1 MMTSLE
7 RIARCRDIAAA
18 LANIDPVYLPIF
30 ESMEEDYR
38 RAEAVERAATKKFE
52 FVGRR
57 AKARVA

>member
-1 MMTSLE
+1 MTPLE

-18 LANIDPVYLPIF
+18 LAKVDPVYLPIF

-38 RAEAVERAATKKFE
+38 RAEAAERVATAKFE
-52 FVGRR
+52 IVGRR